1 MAKLDKIEKGAKNAP
16 AVAETQ
22 QNAKNG
28 IDFNHPVF
36 ANATEAC
43 KSFIR
48 KNSEHFT
55 MIGGVPHFN
64 PAIVKI
70 AGYTPE
76 TGETDP
82 GFQRD
87 RSHNLAVRT
96 WNENKGDG
104 TTVEVDNKSTK
115 DRIVIDSMKS
125 EFKNSGYRHGSI
137 ELQYVGGDKVVPALW
152 VVGGRHRSVAMLEYN
167 ENAETQLWA
176 PFTIVTG
183 KVAAKVNDFLSNTA
197 RVDLTPLARAQ
208 VLAEIFES
216 QENGVKYTI
225 EYMSERFGLPA
236 ETIRREIQII
246 RDIIPTLQEVSS
258 DGKKNVNGEILSFT
272 THLSMIASA
281 IPASR
286 DPNYAA
292 QQRDF
297 LEKWMAGKIPSVKDH
312 CLAIKRARKAA
323 EGPAN
328 ANESGENPT
337 GESKRRGRAE
347 SALYPKNGGL
357 NATDLRYFAMGGIPN
372 DLILN
377 ADGIKQLL
385 LSVIGWDEFP
395 DELQAAVDSFDFEAA
410 RKTKTSPKAG
420 KARVESS
427 TSSVKKVEL
436 PAQYQNVSSFE
447 DLQRVIRERE
457 AAKNNEKKEEEAPSS
472 GTDLSFLDELNGDS
486 PLGDSFQ

>member
-1 MAKLDKIEKGAKNAP
+1 MAKLDKIEKGAKNAH
-16 AVAETQ
+16 AAETQ

-96 WNENKGDG
+96 WNENKSDG

-167 ENAETQLWA
+167 ENAETQIWA

-258 DGKKNVNGEILSFT
+258 DGKKNVNGEVLSFT

-281 IPASR
+281 IPAS
-286 DPNYAA
+286 A

-410 RKTKTSPKAG
+410 RKTKTSPKSG

-436 PAQYQNVSSFE
+436 PAQYQNLSSLE
-447 DLQRVIRERE
+447 DLRRAAEE
-457 AAKNNEKKEEEAPSS
+457 HAAKNNKKEEEAPSTGVNLDFLS
-472 GTDLSFLDELNGDS
+472 GFGEDS
-486 PLGDSFQ
+486 PQGDSFQ